1 MLVTDAVAALVKDP
15 SIAGWLIVFWHVRAE
30 WPERCANFKAT
41 NDSLTMRMIFQQPCR
56 FALFDTGAGLTMPMK
71 ESEKRVGGAGW
82 LGKFIDDI
90 RKPSVDAS
98 RADRRMHDLCDIAA
112 LSDPAGTCKWDS
124 AQAPTVKVEFHYNF
138 SKTNSRLL
146 RVIAIDRV
154 ASFTQLDQALAPS
167 RQAMTTLTDIP
178 RLMVPGPIRKRV
190 SLMICRKL
198 REKWACSWKPD

>member
-15 SIAGWLIVFWHVRAE
+15 SIAGWLIVFWHVRSE

-90 RKPSVDAS
+90 RKPSVYAS
-98 RADRRMHDLCDIAA
+98 RPDKWMYDLCDIAA
-112 LSDPAGTCKWDS
+112 LSDPAGTRQWGP
-124 AQAPTVKVEFHYNF
+124 AQASTVKVEFHYNF

-146 RVIAIDRV
+146 RVIAID
-154 ASFTQLDQALAPS
+154 
-167 RQAMTTLTDIP
+167 
-178 RLMVPGPIRKRV
+178 
-190 SLMICRKL
+190 
-198 REKWACSWKPD
+198 